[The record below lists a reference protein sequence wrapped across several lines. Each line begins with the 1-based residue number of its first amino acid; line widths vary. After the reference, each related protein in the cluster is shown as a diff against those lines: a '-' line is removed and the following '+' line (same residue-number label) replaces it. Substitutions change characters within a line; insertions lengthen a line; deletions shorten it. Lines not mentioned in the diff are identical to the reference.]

1 MGLSDIWDSILD
13 GLDYFFHFEWLG
25 DFFEAVGET
34 FSSLGELSTYGILF
48 GSCGVVLVF
57 LLKKWLLN
65 PFLEFMSPGSAV
77 ITTIL
82 SFVATFVACYLI
94 GKRFEDTG

>member
-1 MGLSDIWDSILD
+1 MDFDDIIDWFMGIPDALLD
-13 GLDYFFHFEWLG
+13 LPSTI
-25 DFFEAVGET
+25 GEV
-34 FSSLGELSTYGILF
+34 FSSIFENITEFSVTGLAFGVFSAVLIFFLSP
-48 GSCGVVLVF
+48 
-57 LLKKWLLN
+57 WLLN